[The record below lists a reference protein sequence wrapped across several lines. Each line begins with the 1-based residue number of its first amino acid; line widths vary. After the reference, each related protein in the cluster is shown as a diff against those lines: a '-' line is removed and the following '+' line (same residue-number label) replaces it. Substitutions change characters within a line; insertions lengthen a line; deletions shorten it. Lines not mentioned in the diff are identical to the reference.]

1 MIFELPI
8 LLILAYILGSIPF
21 GVLIARAN
29 GVDIMKVGSGNIGAT
44 NVMRVLGKG
53 PAFLVFFLDTLKGAV
68 PALAA
73 RYLFPERQELWLLAG
88 AMAVVGHSFSPFL
101 KFKGGKGIASA
112 LGMVIGASP
121 IIALSAFIVFSLT
134 LATTGFMSLASMVA
148 VASTVPVGLLLKE
161 SYWMIAG
168 YVVLSSLIIW
178 RHRANIERL
187 RKGTEPKFL
196 FKKTVKPSEEAPED
210 EVDSTE
216 QKEEEPTDAP

>member
-1 MIFELPI
+1 MILELPI
-8 LLILAYILGSIPF
+8 LLILAYTLGSIPF

-53 PAFLVFFLDTLKGAV
+53 PAFLVFFLDTLKGAI
-68 PALAA
+68 PAIAA
-73 RYLFPERQELWLLAG
+73 RYLFPDQQEFWLLAG
-88 AMAVVGHSFSPFL
+88 AMAVLGHSFSPFL
-101 KFKGGKGIASA
+101 KFKGGKGIATA

-121 IIALSAFIVFSLT
+121 IIAVSAFLLFAVT
-134 LATTGFMSLASMVA
+134 LAITRFMSIASMVA
-148 VASTVPVGLLLKE
+148 VVSTIPVGLLLKE

-187 RKGTEPKFL
+187 RNGVEPKFS
-196 FKKTVKPSEEAPED
+196 FKKTVKPPEEAPAHELD
-210 EVDSTE
+210 MTE
-216 QKEEEPTDAP
+216 QKEVEPTDAP